1 MKAYTRTHVGRVRE
15 QNEDTVCVCPGAY
28 GLYILADGMGGHLGG
43 EVASALAAQTLT
55 AVLQGSVPSAERLAQ
70 AFARVNTV
78 IYEKQKGDPS
88 LSGMGTTLTV
98 LWEGETHVYIG
109 HVGDSRAYLMMN
121 GRLRRMTED
130 HSLVEEMVSAGM
142 ITEEQ
147 AKTHPYRSVITR
159 AMGTDESVQP
169 DVMEVHKSS
178 GERWLLCS
186 DGLSD
191 MVEDEQIEAVLR
203 QKDAQAAAGELV
215 ERALENGGRDNI
227 SVMVLEVEA

>member
-1 MKAYTRTHVGRVRE
+1 MKAYTMTHVGRVRE

-28 GLYILADGMGGHLGG
+28 GLYILADGMGGHVGG
-43 EVASALAAQTLT
+43 EVASALAAQTLA
-55 AVLQGSVPSAERLAQ
+55 AVLRDSVPSAERLEQ
-70 AFARVNTV
+70 AFCRVNTA
-78 IYEKQKGDPS
+78 IYEKQQNDPA
-88 LSGMGTTLTV
+88 LAGMGTTLTV
-98 LWEGETHVYIG
+98 LWEGKTHVYIG
-109 HVGDSRAYLMMN
+109 HVGDSRAYLLLG

-130 HSLVEEMVSAGM
+130 HSLVEEMVRAGM

-159 AMGTDESVQP
+159 AMGTDESVQA
-169 DVMEVHKSS
+169 DVTEVLKAP

-191 MVEDEQIEAVLR
+191 MVEDAQIERLLAMN
-203 QKDAQAAAGELV
+203 DPGAAAGALV
-215 ERALENGGRDNI
+215 ETALENGGRDNI